1 MSNKARMGLIGA
13 AIVVAV
19 AAFVIFQAG
28 EDDDGNSD
36 KPATA
41 ATETTA
47 AGKTVTTA
55 EPAEPKPVVITLKD
69 YAPVGGVQK
78 ISAQK
83 GERVRFS
90 VESNAADSVHVHG
103 YDIERP
109 VAPRKPAVFN
119 FPATIE
125 GVLEVES
132 HEAEHAGKP
141 ALIARLTVT
150 P

>member
-103 YDIERP
+103 YDIEK
-109 VAPRKPAVFN
+109 AGSPAQ
-119 FPATIE
+119 AR
-125 GVLEVES
+125 GVQLP
-132 HEAEHAGKP
+132 GDDRGR
-141 ALIARLTVT
+141 ARGRE